1 MSSEQPSTPASMTI
15 DELRSRR
22 AELQSLD
29 DAVSYVRRVAHGRA
43 DLARD
48 AIGRSS
54 DDRDPTPVYSRRD
67 LHGELREVL
76 SDRLL
81 GDEVRPPRP
90 AEDFSEHPLAV
101 ELDEICAA
109 NGFTRLDRLTRGE
122 LEQLVAALDAFE
134 QRVSA
139 QRKAVYDEL
148 DALTEELV
156 VRYQAEH
163 AVENGDE
170 R

>member
-1 MSSEQPSTPASMTI
+1 MTEPGAMPI
-15 DELRSRR
+15 DELRRRR
-22 AELQSLD
+22 AELQSID

-48 AIGRSS
+48 AITRAS
-54 DDRDPTPVYSRRD
+54 DDSDPTPVYARRD

-76 SDRLL
+76 ADHLL
-81 GDEVRPPRP
+81 GDEARPPRP

-109 NGFTRLDRLTRGE
+109 NGFSRLDRLTTAE
-122 LEQLVAALDAFE
+122 LERLVAALDGFE

-139 QRKAVYDEL
+139 QRKEVYAEL

-156 VRYQAEH
+156 ARYRIDQEA
-163 AVENGDE
+163 DE
-170 R
+170 